1 MRLPLIKFLTSS
13 RLLLAAAAL
22 FSAASCAALG
32 GKTAPVRKA
41 PAYAVVVSQKTFNDP
56 AWRGVVDA
64 LEKKHKATRIVYA
77 SSVDEAL
84 PKLRERFPRYAC
96 FVAQP
101 TEATREF
108 VVAVHRLT
116 RNLDDDP
123 YTDCFWGILTGYSAA
138 NALRIA
144 RCAEPLTVRR
154 VAAGTDVALDVCEE
168 GVWYSELKQGEM
180 VKKEKGGK
188 PRELKG
194 PADTTE
200 ALAHT
205 LTEYKAGL
213 FVTSG
218 HATERGWQIGYSY
231 RNGQFRCENGALY
244 GLDTAG
250 RKIPIESPNP
260 KVFMPIG
267 NCLMGHIVGPDA
279 MALAYM
285 NSGGVNQML
294 GYVVSTWFGYAGW
307 GCLDYF
313 VEQPGRYTFTE
324 AFFANQLALQHRL
337 ATFFPELVSAESDE
351 NGATQANIPLSD
363 EARKAGLTANDGRG
377 LLFDRDYVAFY
388 GDPAWEARMAK
399 QDCAW
404 DQTLEEKGGLFTFEI
419 KPNRGA
425 DTFKPINTNG
435 SQRGGR
441 PIVQFL
447 PRRVRDI
454 RILEGADLAPVIAD
468 NFILVPNPGKCDPRR
483 KYRVVFQAAPREA
496 VGYGL

>member
-1 MRLPLIKFLTSS
+1 MQNLLTGLLLT
-13 RLLLAAAAL
+13 RLLLTAAAL
-22 FSAASCAALG
+22 FSVASCAALG
-32 GKTAPVRKA
+32 GKTTTAAKA
-41 PAYAVVVSQKTFNDP
+41 PAYAVVVSLKTFENPD
-56 AWRGVVDA
+56 WRGVVET

-101 TEATREF
+101 AEASRKF

-116 RNLDDDP
+116 RKLNDDP
-123 YTDCFWGILTGYSAA
+123 YTDCFWGILTGYDAA

-144 RCAEPLTVRR
+144 RCVEPLTVRR
-154 VAAGTDVALDVCEE
+154 VAAGTDVALDMCEE

-180 VKKEKGGK
+180 VRKEKGGK

-200 ALAHT
+200 ALAKT
-205 LTEYKAGL
+205 LTDYKADL

-218 HATERGWQIGYSY
+218 HATERDWQIGYSY

-324 AFFANQLALQHRL
+324 AFFANQMALQHRL
-337 ATFFPELVSAESDE
+337 GTFFPELVSAESDE
-351 NGATQANIPLSD
+351 NGATQTNIQLSN

-404 DQTLEEKGGLFTFEI
+404 DQTLEEKGGVFTFEI

-447 PRRVRDI
+447 PRRVRDV

-483 KYRVVFQAAPREA
+483 KYRVVFQATPVEA
-496 VGYGL
+496 VGFRL